1 MNILN
6 IDSLS
11 RFMYTKYMSK
21 GIIKTI
27 RQRIMDSE
35 DGSFFFNSDFW
46 DIGNP
51 DTVRQSLLRLTKE
64 KLIRKLGRGMY
75 EKPKMNE
82 YFKLPMPP
90 DPVRMAH
97 SIAKNKGWTITMEG
111 NYGLNKL
118 GLSTQVPGRYFFVTD
133 GPNRVCVANKR
144 TLTFIHRVPK
154 DITNLSSITALTIEA
169 LKIGKRKYI
178 SEKDISILRH
188 ALNDKLKNTIM
199 EECGKASAWIQNIIK
214 QVKME
219 ALL

>member
-1 MNILN
+1 
-6 IDSLS
+6 
-11 RFMYTKYMSK
+11 MSK
-21 GIIKTI
+21 GIIQAI
-27 RQRIMDSE
+27 RQRIMNSE

-46 DIGNP
+46 DIASP
-51 DTVRQSLLRLTKE
+51 ETVRQSLLRLTKE

-82 YFKLPMPP
+82 HFQLPMPP
-90 DPVRMAH
+90 NPVKMAH

-133 GPNRVCVANKR
+133 GPNKVCVANKR

-178 SEKDISILRH
+178 TEKDVRILKH
-188 ALNDKLKNTIM
+188 ALIDEHKNTIND
-199 EECGKASAWIQNIIK
+199 ECGKASEWIQNIIK
-214 QVKME
+214 EVQREVNCTN
-219 ALL
+219 LYI